1 MSVNKSAHSHKKSI
15 VLLSGGLD
23 SAANLAFCREY
34 DEPVLAITVRYG
46 QRAQNKEVQAAK
58 ALCEAF
64 GVQHHVLDLT
74 WLGALGGSSLTSTGD
89 AVPTIQTDQL
99 DDRVVTEKSAKSVW
113 VPNRNGILINAA
125 AAFAER
131 AGAERVVVGFNS
143 EEAATFPD
151 NSEEF
156 LKRSTRSLE
165 YSTANQVQVF
175 CYTTDKNK
183 KQIVAELR
191 QLKKPFP
198 FDLIWSC
205 YHGGEKPC
213 GTCES
218 CRRLARALGEH
229 S

>member
-1 MSVNKSAHSHKKSI
+1 MKTTHSRKKSV

-34 DEPVLAITVRYG
+34 DEPSLAITVRYG

-64 GVQHHVLDLT
+64 DVPHHVLDLG
-74 WLGALGGSSLTSTGD
+74 WLGALGGSSLTSTGE
-89 AVPTIQTDQL
+89 AVPTIQTSQL
-99 DDRVVTEKSAKSVW
+99 DDRGVTEKSAKSVW

-131 AGAERVVVGFNS
+131 ASAERVVVGFNS

-156 LKRSTRSLE
+156 LKRATRSLE

-175 CYTTDKNK
+175 CYTADKNK
-183 KQIVAELR
+183 KQIVNELR
-191 QLKKPFP
+191 QQKKAFP
-198 FDLIWSC
+198 FGLLWSC
-205 YHGGEKPC
+205 YHGGDEPC

-218 CRRLARALGEH
+218 CRRLARAIAE
-229 S
+229 